1 MARPIPLDLPP
12 RDPRKELLDR
22 LESAPQEHAEAL
34 LDAFDL
40 LEELHQAGILQKLR
54 GTVGA
59 SDEILQR
66 GVGAA
71 RSPDGTR
78 ALRNLL
84 ILGQILSS
92 INPDVLQCI
101 AVAVS
106 ATLGSERKPVIE
118 PPGLLA
124 LLSEFRQPELR
135 RSVAFINRFLET
147 LGAQLKNVSS
157 SQPEILIGLLSCL
170 PIEVRRRFTANGN

>member
-1 MARPIPLDLPP
+1 MAQPIPLDMSP

-22 LESAPQEHAEAL
+22 LESAPHEHAEAL

-40 LEELHQAGILQKLR
+40 LEELHQAGALQKPR
-54 GTVGA
+54 GTVSA
-59 SDEILQR
+59 SDDILEHA
-66 GVGAA
+66 VGAA
-71 RSPDGTR
+71 RSPQGTR

-84 ILGQILSS
+84 ILGQMLSS
-92 INPDVLQCI
+92 INPDLLKCI
-101 AVAVS
+101 SVAVS
-106 ATLGSERKPVIE
+106 ETLGSERKPVIE

-147 LGAQLKNVSS
+147 LGAQLKNVGASRPQS
-157 SQPEILIGLLSCL
+157 
-170 PIEVRRRFTANGN
+170 